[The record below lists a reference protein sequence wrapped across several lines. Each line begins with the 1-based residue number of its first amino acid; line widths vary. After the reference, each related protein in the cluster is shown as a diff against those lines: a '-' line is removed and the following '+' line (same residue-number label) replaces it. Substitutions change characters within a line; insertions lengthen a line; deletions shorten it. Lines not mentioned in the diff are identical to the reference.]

1 MDSLK
6 GNFLAGVLFMLLAVG
21 MTFWGWRLFGDVV
34 SSTVSIGELRA
45 DLTLQGVELRSGQNG
60 TLEWTLNA
68 REAEYD
74 TAQEIIALQD
84 PQITYFGRS
93 EEESLIMEARQG
105 EILRTENR
113 ARLWPNVTAVSGD
126 IRIESME
133 MEYFGTEKVVV
144 LSGEVIMTRPGAIVT
159 AARAELDIER
169 ETITLT
175 GGVQA
180 HLVQDLLPIEVGGP
194 Q

>member
-1 MDSLK
+1 
-6 GNFLAGVLFMLLAVG
+6 MLLAVG

-84 PQITYFGRS
+84 PRITYFGRS
-93 EEESLIMEARQG
+93 EEESLIMEARHG
-105 EILRTENR
+105 EDPADGEPGQTVAQCDRGFGRHQDR
-113 ARLWPNVTAVSGD
+113 APWRWNISEPRKWSCSRGGDHDQTRVRL
-126 IRIESME
+126 
-133 MEYFGTEKVVV
+133 
-144 LSGEVIMTRPGAIVT
+144 
-159 AARAELDIER
+159 
-169 ETITLT
+169 
-175 GGVQA
+175 
-180 HLVQDLLPIEVGGP
+180 
-194 Q
+194 